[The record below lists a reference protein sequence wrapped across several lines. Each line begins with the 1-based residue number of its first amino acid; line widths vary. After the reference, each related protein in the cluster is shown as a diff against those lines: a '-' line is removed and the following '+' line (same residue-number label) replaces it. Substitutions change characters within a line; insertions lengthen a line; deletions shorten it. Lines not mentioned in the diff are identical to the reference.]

1 MDKFDSILNFLK
13 IFKTISVNLFGVFRS
28 GSKIKSTKGIVD
40 NTEVFSEYQLVKDK
54 LNPITL
60 IKWKNEIRN
69 CGGDCD
75 NCNYCDTVL
84 EEVE

>member
-1 MDKFDSILNFLK
+1 
-13 IFKTISVNLFGVFRS
+13 
-28 GSKIKSTKGIVD
+28 
-40 NTEVFSEYQLVKDK
+40 VFSEYQLVKDK